1 MSTLT
6 VQTLQAPTSG
16 ANANKVIIPSGH
28 TLDASS
34 GSVNASGGLT
44 TPAGHVIKTSVTQI
58 TSGGSTSSTTSVGIL
73 SVATYTTTVA
83 NSKLNLLCSVQLQ
96 VGTYNATNGLGVF
109 GLRHSLDSYATDLMR
124 QSVATY
130 RDESGGNG
138 WIQSGIPFVALHS
151 PSVAAGTSITYRI
164 FARKQGGNA
173 PVYLHDAWGQ
183 SSFGNFVIQEIA
195 P

>member
-28 TLDASS
+28 TLDAS
-34 GSVNASGGLT
+34 NGLT
-44 TPAGHVIKTSVTQI
+44 TPAGHVIKTSNTQVTL
-58 TSGGSTSSTTSVGIL
+58 GGSTTSTTSVAIGT
-73 SVATYTTTVA
+73 VATYTTTVA
-83 NSKLNLLCSVQLQ
+83 NSKLNLLCAIQLQ

-124 QSVATY
+124 QSVSRY
-130 RDESGGNG
+130 RDNSGGNG
-138 WIQSGIPFVALHS
+138 WIQSAMPFVALHS
-151 PSVAAGTSITYRI
+151 PSVAAGTSITYKI
-164 FARKQGGNA
+164 YARKQTGNA
-173 PVYLHDAWGQ
+173 PVYVHDAWGQ